1 MADSSSAPVGCSTDV
16 KEAGRPGVVSSA
28 TLLPEAVSPLLMGP
42 CGQRAP
48 LNPLGVWPGR
58 APVEC

>member
-48 LNPLGVWPGR
+48 LNP
-58 APVEC
+58 